1 VKTCSEELN
10 FEEMKSN
17 LKMIT
22 LRSPNFDVSCAIA
35 AQNSKAVLQ
44 NLQGENS
51 TGRVDF

>member
-1 VKTCSEELN
+1 MFL
-10 FEEMKSN
+10 
-17 LKMIT
+17 
-22 LRSPNFDVSCAIA
+22 AQYA